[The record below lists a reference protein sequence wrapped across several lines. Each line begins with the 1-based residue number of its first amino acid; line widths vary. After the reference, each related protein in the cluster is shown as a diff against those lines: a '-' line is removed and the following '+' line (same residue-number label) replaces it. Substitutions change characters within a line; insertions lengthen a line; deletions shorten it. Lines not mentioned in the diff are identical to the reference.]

1 MSIDEIALSRGELY
15 TIITNK
21 ATKGRKR
28 EFFAMIKG
36 TKAEVICKIIKQ
48 LPSSVRHKCKE
59 ITLDFV
65 NNMSLIAKE
74 CFTQAVQVSD
84 QFHLHKL
91 VHEAL

>member
-36 TKAEVICKIIKQ
+36 TKAEVICKVIKQ
-48 LPSSVRHKCKE
+48 LPSSVRHKYKE

-65 NNMSLIAKE
+65 NNISLILKE
-74 CFTQAVQVSD
+74 NFPQAV
-84 QFHLHKL
+84 
-91 VHEAL
+91 